1 MGKASIKRLRVEF
14 VRYDKIGTVEEAMT
28 IFFELHQKRQ
38 MAKGNSGVFSDGDK
52 KSVHTDVAN
61 AFAEKGWLGL
71 FFLTFNGQPVSAVYS
86 Y

>member
-1 MGKASIKRLRVEF
+1 
-14 VRYDKIGTVEEAMT
+14 
-28 IFFELHQKRQ
+28 

-71 FFLTFNGQPVSAVYS
+71 FFLTFNDQPVSAVYS
-86 Y
+86 